1 MEKLVQSPLTSRT
14 VNGYRGY
21 YMDVQR
27 HEISLRVLKN
37 ISQDIVSAANEWNIF
52 EHEKR
57 KFVSTSAHVIFYFYY
72 INTSE
77 IPNHFT

>member
-14 VNGYRGY
+14 INKYRGY

-37 ISQDIVSAANEWNIF
+37 ISEVSAANKWNIF

-57 KFVSTSAHVIFYFYY
+57 KFVSTICHVILYFYY
-72 INTSE
+72 ISTSE